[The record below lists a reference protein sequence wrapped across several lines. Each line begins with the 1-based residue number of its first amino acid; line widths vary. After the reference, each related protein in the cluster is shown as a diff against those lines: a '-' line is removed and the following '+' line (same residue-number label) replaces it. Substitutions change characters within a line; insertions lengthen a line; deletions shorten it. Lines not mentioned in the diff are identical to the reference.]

1 MDSLREQIFEYVKK
15 TYDVEPDCPFATDPD
30 TPVLRH
36 RDNRKWFAIFME
48 VSREKLGL
56 KGPDRTDVVNL
67 KCGPMLSGALRMRD
81 GIFPAYHMHREN
93 WVTVLLD
100 GTVPIEEIC
109 PLVDLSFELTADRKR
124 RSRKV
129 SWLIPANPRLFDL
142 DRAIRESE
150 DGCFLWK
157 QSSKVVPGDTLYIYV
172 GAPVSAIRY
181 RCRAVET
188 DMPYSYSDRHIRIT
202 KVMRLKAEKTF
213 ERQIGRDILRD
224 HGVTTVRGPRYMP
237 ESLIEEIEGP
247 AKIGGDDE

>member
-1 MDSLREQIFEYVKK
+1 MDSLRKQIFEYVKK

-56 KGPDRTDVVNL
+56 KGAVRTDVVNL
-67 KCGPMLSGALRMRD
+67 KCGPMLSGALRMRE

-100 GTVPIEEIC
+100 GTVPIDEIC

-124 RSRKV
+124 RNRKV

-142 DRAIRESE
+142 DKAIRESE

-172 GAPVSAIRY
+172 GAPVSGIRY

-247 AKIGGDDE
+247 AKAGGDDE